1 MRKER
6 EEQPAVRRLWPVCAA
21 LAAVSLLITVL
32 PFGFS
37 ARAIE
42 VDGLLKEKLWAELEP
57 FTVIR
62 PKDQPNCA
70 VDEAK
75 IYVSF
80 DLQNAVTYI
89 GCRILHQKPTAPPAE
104 GGNDETSVLAGV
116 AVEVENTGLLTFSTQ
131 QADQLDNGD
140 YLVQGAAASLSE
152 TGTTA
157 EIVIGQKGGFKDPLS
172 LTLRFLDADGV
183 SSNVYALS
191 IPSPVPPTTPLVV
204 TTHGEIAAAVPKTE
218 RPTTSRT
225 QKETQPAT
233 QRTTQEKT
241 TVEKTT
247 KEKTTKEK
255 TTKEKTTKLKT
266 TKPPRT
272 TKPKTTKVKTKKV
285 KTTKMIV
292 PGADNE
298 ELLQEVLAAQ
308 KSTKTAL
315 YIGVGVLLVA
325 AFLVCFYSIRKK
337 DE

>member
-1 MRKER
+1 M
-6 EEQPAVRRLWPVCAA
+6 
-21 LAAVSLLITVL
+21 
-32 PFGFS
+32 
-37 ARAIE
+37 
-42 VDGLLKEKLWAELEP
+42 
-57 FTVIR
+57 
-62 PKDQPNCA
+62 
-70 VDEAK
+70 
-75 IYVSF
+75 
-80 DLQNAVTYI
+80 
-89 GCRILHQKPTAPPAE
+89 
-104 GGNDETSVLAGV
+104 
-116 AVEVENTGLLTFSTQ
+116 
-131 QADQLDNGD
+131 
-140 YLVQGAAASLSE
+140 
-152 TGTTA
+152 
-157 EIVIGQKGGFKDPLS
+157 
-172 LTLRFLDADGV
+172 
-183 SSNVYALS
+183 
-191 IPSPVPPTTPLVV
+191 PPTTPLVV

-272 TKPKTTKVKTKKV
+272 TKPKTTKVKTTKV